1 MTCRPRSS
9 RSKWTSGEPYLVP
22 CTRKWSTT
30 EDIRIMQAKKK
41 GNIWEGDH
49 HLYIQYSVP
58 IKLAAFMR
66 KRHLNSNSTAHKS
79 LNYLQ
84 NGPDGTSIQ
93 TILPETCRWRAE
105 MQWEGLYKPRNSP
118 RKGEAHS
125 AKKKKKT
132 EAYCRRIGINF

>member
-9 RSKWTSGEPYLVP
+9 RSKCTSEEPYLVP

-30 EDIRIMQAKKK
+30 EDIRIMQAKEK

-93 TILPETCRWRAE
+93 TILPETYRWRAE
-105 MQWEGLYKPRNSP
+105 MQWEGLYKARNSLG
-118 RKGEAHS
+118 KGKAHS
-125 AKKKKKT
+125 AKKKKKK
-132 EAYCRRIGINF
+132 NWSLL

>member
-1 MTCRPRSS
+1 
-9 RSKWTSGEPYLVP
+9 
-22 CTRKWSTT
+22 
-30 EDIRIMQAKKK
+30 MQAIEK

-58 IKLAAFMR
+58 IKLAVFMR

-93 TILPETCRWRAE
+93 TILLETYKWRVE
-105 MQWEGLYKPRNSP
+105 MQWKGLYKARNSP
-118 RKGEAHS
+118 GKGEAHS
-125 AKKKKKT
+125 AKKKKKLKLIVEGSVLT
-132 EAYCRRIGINF
+132 FNEQLLLKLA